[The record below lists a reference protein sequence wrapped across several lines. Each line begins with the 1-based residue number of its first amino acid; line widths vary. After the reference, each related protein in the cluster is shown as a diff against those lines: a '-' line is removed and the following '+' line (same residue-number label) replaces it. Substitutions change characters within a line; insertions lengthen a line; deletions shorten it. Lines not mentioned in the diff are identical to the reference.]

1 MAKNADRE
9 GSTRYLA
16 NTDNWECLIQAKYPN
31 PKTGK
36 PKRIKRVGKTEQE
49 AVNNCKLAVEQWEK
63 AIEAGRDL
71 KVDKKKTFGQYM
83 KEYIEEEVRGT
94 ITASGYH
101 SYISAMKNN
110 FYNYPIANL
119 QLSML
124 SKVEFQSYYDSILR
138 VKSRKTCSFPKQLC
152 VRCCNWLITR
162 SLLKENFADQA
173 ELKREVADEYDKD
186 RDEELKNQK
195 KVFTPEDIEKF
206 YYGYKNN
213 YGQYAVVVMFLLET
227 GMRAG
232 EFASLRNDNID
243 LEKGRIDIVET
254 RSLRFKDDDDHSA
267 GVEEYVKVPKN
278 KEKRF
283 VMLSDLAI
291 ECVKYMQEQTKLY
304 CKQNPD
310 NLLYPVFQNGRR
322 CSNATMEVGFKTLC
336 DKLEIDRDVRISK
349 TGTPRGLCLHSLRHT
364 ADSIANSAKDAN
376 VVNTALMM
384 GHKAIT
390 TENVYTHATEE
401 GLKSVTTVSQALL
414 PEYKKE
420 ELKKVPD
427 KLQGMSPEEIEK
439 MYEMYQ
445 KLKDLFE

>member
-1 MAKNADRE
+1 
-9 GSTRYLA
+9 
-16 NTDNWECLIQAKYPN
+16 
-31 PKTGK
+31 
-36 PKRIKRVGKTEQE
+36 
-49 AVNNCKLAVEQWEK
+49 
-63 AIEAGRDL
+63 
-71 KVDKKKTFGQYM
+71 
-83 KEYIEEEVRGT
+83 
-94 ITASGYH
+94 
-101 SYISAMKNN
+101 MKNN

-291 ECVKYMQEQTKLY
+291 ECVKHMQEQTKLY

-322 CSNATMEVGFKTLC
+322 RSNATMEVGFKTLC